1 MLPLIF
7 DLLKGVTDIMKIVVL
22 AGGTSTEREVSLV
35 SGREVYRALKS
46 RGHEVVLL
54 DVFLGCPEI
63 KPEEAFGLDRDWA
76 EGIKDIGEESPD
88 LEKILAMRPD
98 GAKHFCGPNV
108 FEICELADVVFL
120 ALHGAGG
127 EDGKL
132 QAMFELNGI
141 PYTGTDHSSSAVCLD
156 KGLTRAILAYHSI
169 PVPEGQEVYPGEEPE
184 KVDFPAV
191 VKASNG
197 GSTVG
202 TYFVE
207 NEVEL
212 EEAVRKARELDPH
225 IVIESRISGREFT
238 CGLLDGKAL
247 PLVEILPNEGD
258 YDYKNKYQVG
268 KTTEICPAP
277 LDEKA
282 ARHIQDLAERAW
294 KALHLS
300 VYARLD
306 FMMDKAGNVYCLE
319 ANTLPGMTPTSLI
332 PQEAAAVGID
342 FPGLCEKIIEI
353 SLRK

>member
-1 MLPLIF
+1 
-7 DLLKGVTDIMKIVVL
+7 MKIVVL

-46 RGHEVVLL
+46 LGHEVVLL
-54 DVFLGCPEI
+54 DVFLGCPDI
-63 KPEEAFGLDRDWA
+63 KPGEAFDLERDWS
-76 EGIKDIGEESPD
+76 EGIADIGVESPD
-88 LEKILAMRPD
+88 IKKILAQRPD
-98 GAKHFCGPNV
+98 GDKRYCGPNV
-108 FEICELADVVFL
+108 FEICSLADVVFL

-156 KGLTRAILAYHSI
+156 KGLTRAVLASHGIS
-169 PVPEGQEVYPGEEPE
+169 VPHGQEVYPGEQPR

-212 EEAVRKARELDPH
+212 KEAVKKARELDPH

-247 PLVEILPNEGD
+247 PLVEIMPNEGE
-258 YDYKNKYQVG
+258 YDYKNKYQAGSTKEV
-268 KTTEICPAP
+268 CPAP
-277 LDEKA
+277 LDEKT
-282 ARHIQDLAERAW
+282 ARYIQDLAEQAW

-306 FMMDKAGNVYCLE
+306 FMMDESGNAYCLE

-342 FPGLCEKIIEI
+342 FPGLCEKIIGI
-353 SLRK
+353 SLKNKK